1 MSFLGE
7 CEHLILISEPD
18 CVWCCMHGWETFTR
32 RDKHKTCMY
41 YSKGNLFRSKQRLIK
56 LNNTLSWRVYAVWS
70 YFGCNTSK
78 TSYILG
84 HWRCV
89 APIVSADFIII
100 LLAVNKRVRR
110 FVSAV
115 GEQISNSIAPQT
127 DTYHLVLR
135 FQTFIW
141 ILMLYSI
148 NSHLVSNYRI

>member
-100 LLAVNKRVRR
+100 LLAVNKRVGR

-141 ILMLYSI
+141 ILMLYS